1 MATMRRGL
9 AVLVLAALLGGCA
22 WLPSHPRGAYYP
34 PPGEPDTVALS
45 TTLYR
50 AAQAAGDDPAR
61 YSFALVKTSQVAAYA
76 ADEAVFYFSEPLAKL
91 PQRHV
96 DALVA
101 QKVAHE
107 VLGHAGQ
114 RRNLSISISAGFTV
128 LGFVV
133 PGLGLV
139 DLIANPLIVRAFT
152 RDQESAADLKAVE
165 ILRAMGYEA
174 PKRTLASALHAV
186 AAANRPKDDGLLAT
200 EPALADRLAALE
212 PLEPLTGL
220 ALRAP
225 TPDSR

>member
-1 MATMRRGL
+1 MRRGL
-9 AVLVLAALLGGCA
+9 ALGIVLLLLTGCA
-22 WLPSHPRGAYYP
+22 AILPSHPHGAYYP
-34 PPGEPDTVALS
+34 PPGEADTVALS

-114 RRNLSISISAGFTV
+114 RRTLSISISAGFAV

-139 DLIANPLIVRAFT
+139 DLVANPLIVRAFT
-152 RDQESAADLKAVE
+152 RDQETAADLKAVE
-165 ILRAMGYEA
+165 ILRAMGHEA
-174 PKRTLASALHAV
+174 PKRTLARALLAV
-186 AAANRPKDDGLLAT
+186 AAANRPPKHEGLLAT
-200 EPALADRLAALE
+200 EPELADRLAALE
-212 PLEPLTGL
+212 PLEPLTKL
-220 ALRAP
+220 TLRAP